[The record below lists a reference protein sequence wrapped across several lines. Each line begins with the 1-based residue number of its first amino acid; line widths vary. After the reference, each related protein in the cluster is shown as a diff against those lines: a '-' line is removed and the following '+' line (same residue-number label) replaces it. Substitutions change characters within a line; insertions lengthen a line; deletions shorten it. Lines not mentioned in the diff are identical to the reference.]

1 MQFHST
7 WTGIAKGTF
16 WVFYQAAKV
25 APCAP
30 TNTKSA
36 TSIVPYNPDAA
47 AFLTLLLGYKASR
60 TVLRAKFNFLTLL
73 LGYNASRTVLYTE
86 FEFLKSALP
95 LTHSSFSRSL
105 SIAERFASRRLLL
118 SSM

>member
-30 TNTKSA
+30 TNNTKSA

-47 AFLTLLLGYKASR
+47 A
-60 TVLRAKFNFLTLL
+60 FLTLL